1 MVITPLQ
8 IDLWRRAPS
17 ESQILEYKEA
27 KSGFDREKLAQYIVA
42 KPPNIFPADATT
54 ILGAITG
61 ATLAA
66 AEGTFGFL
74 HLRRALSLAP
84 RFGRS
89 TADTPEVCYPTQR
102 PSGPRYPGPPPGAHG
117 PVRSDRRRHSGDIG
131 RGTCGRN
138 RQVCGLPTPAGH
150 SCGSISR
157 LRIRESRGL
166 LLLPSLQRRM
176 LREQQ
181 RPACGI
187 WPSALRRP

>member
-1 MVITPLQ
+1 MMITPLQ

-89 TADTPEVCYPTQR
+89 TADTPEVCLSDAATIRPTISR
-102 PSGPRYPGPPPGAHG
+102 AAARRARSC
-117 PVRSDRRRHSGDIG
+117 PVR
-131 RGTCGRN
+131 
-138 RQVCGLPTPAGH
+138 
-150 SCGSISR
+150 
-157 LRIRESRGL
+157 
-166 LLLPSLQRRM
+166 
-176 LREQQ
+176 
-181 RPACGI
+181 
-187 WPSALRRP
+187 